1 VRTRLLTFGLYALA
15 IGTAGVYLV
24 LAHPDAVRGAIERLR
39 NCSGCQRR
47 REAVQRMMRQAQD
60 AVGVHVADD

>member
-1 VRTRLLTFGLYALA
+1 MFTLGLYALA

-24 LAHPDAVRGAIERLR
+24 LAHPDAVRSAIERMR

-47 REAVQRMMRQAQD
+47 RQAIARMMRQAEE
-60 AVGVHVADD
+60 AVGVHVADE